1 MSLLAFEGLPRGAQA
16 CESEASNVVVVV
28 IEFGRDCVGWWVK
41 ELEQIMAFNGA
52 GMGFGSCSRVVFG
65 VAIVLF
71 LCNVST
77 SAPTVSAS
85 SEVTTWSEEL
95 QFARAE
101 GNAQFLPSGICLA
114 SFLFLFKYVYSSI
127 GYGRVMMC

>member
-1 MSLLAFEGLPRGAQA
+1 
-16 CESEASNVVVVV
+16 
-28 IEFGRDCVGWWVK
+28 VGWWVK
-41 ELEQIMAFNGA
+41 ELQQIMAFNGV

-85 SEVTTWSEEL
+85 SEVTAWSEEL

-127 GYGRVMMC
+127 GYGRVMMCSRWCWEMVKIASCGV